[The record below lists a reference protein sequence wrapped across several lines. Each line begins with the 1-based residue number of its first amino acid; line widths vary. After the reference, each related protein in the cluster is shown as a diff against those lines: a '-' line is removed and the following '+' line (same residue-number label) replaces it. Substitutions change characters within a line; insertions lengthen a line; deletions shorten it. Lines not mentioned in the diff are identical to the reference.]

1 MYQSNHI
8 RKVSHHGSKYS
19 TPEELLD
26 IIDPAISIISCG
38 KDNWYG
44 HPHAALLRRLMETD
58 TEILRTDE
66 NGEVSVRT
74 DGTEYS
80 RRTFLPRH
88 GSFID

>member
-8 RKVSHHGSKYS
+8 RKVAHHGSKYS
-19 TPEELLD
+19 TPEEFLK
-26 IIDPAISIISCG
+26 IVDPAISIISCG
-38 KDNWYG
+38 RDNWYG
-44 HPHAALLRRLMETD
+44 HPHAALLRRLMKID

-66 NGEVSVRT
+66 GGEVTVRT

-80 RRTFLPRH
+80 WETYLPH